1 MAEDALT
8 EIKKHT
14 SLVINS
20 LGSGSSGDVMF
31 LFFEDI
37 CGETTGIKMPRH
49 AKSWGNG
56 KEIKEKL
63 NTERAKAVKGFKDD
77 VDSGSYPSSEHTVEM
92 LPGEKDN
99 LLEQLDNL

>member
-1 MAEDALT
+1 
-8 EIKKHT
+8 
-14 SLVINS
+14 
-20 LGSGSSGDVMF
+20 MF

-37 CGETTGIKMPRH
+37 CGETAGIKMPRH

-56 KEIKEKL
+56 KAIKKTL

-77 VDSGSYPSSEHTVEM
+77 VDSGSYPSSDHTVEM
-92 LPGEKDN
+92 LPGERNN